1 MATHNNV
8 SLLGIVRRNPILQ
21 SNGVETVVSIAVST
35 IVGLRDDSFRKVTG
49 QISVV
54 SFVVRTAEKEMV
66 DALSTWKENDTVFVQ
81 GFIATKDIEKS
92 SICPKCGNVNLR
104 IDACRDA
111 RSGGNLIYVYPIYA
125 EKIKGYSDIKEALDF
140 LLQRQEIANRASLVG
155 TLVREP
161 LQGTIKG
168 RDYTRFQIASNRKYC
183 AQTYEEVLERTDY
196 PWIYSYGE
204 KAKLNMAALHTDSL
218 VLVDGALQGRYYKE
232 VYQCQNPE
240 CNCIYT
246 EAGTT
251 LEILAYDTE
260 FLEHCDL
267 DAALTL

>member
-92 SICPKCGNVNLR
+92 SICPNV
-104 IDACRDA
+104 
-111 RSGGNLIYVYPIYA
+111 G
-125 EKIKGYSDIKEALDF
+125 
-140 LLQRQEIANRASLVG
+140 
-155 TLVREP
+155 
-161 LQGTIKG
+161 
-168 RDYTRFQIASNRKYC
+168 
-183 AQTYEEVLERTDY
+183 
-196 PWIYSYGE
+196 
-204 KAKLNMAALHTDSL
+204 M
-218 VLVDGALQGRYYKE
+218 
-232 VYQCQNPE
+232 
-240 CNCIYT
+240 
-246 EAGTT
+246 
-251 LEILAYDTE
+251 
-260 FLEHCDL
+260 
-267 DAALTL
+267 